1 MIGKSLGFV
10 TSTPLN
16 TGMGSGTYVGM
27 TSLAH
32 GLSRLGW
39 PVTFHVPRFRL
50 INFTLT
56 RIIFNAL
63 VVHELRG
70 VRHDLVV
77 GFDLDGFHLAKATEQ
92 IGRYVSSVKGVI
104 ADELLNERGV
114 IRLLLLLQSKLERL
128 NVVRAPLVLATSRYS
143 RKRIAEAYG
152 IPPEKIRVVP
162 ELIDVEAWE
171 AGLDRQQHEAGRG
184 RVILSVAHMYPRKRI
199 DTLLSAFRTV
209 ATHHREAELRIV
221 GWGQEYRRLV
231 RLAESLGLSQRV
243 RFLGHVSQEALF
255 HHYKNCEIFC
265 LPSVQEG
272 FGIVFLEAMVAGKP
286 IVAANAA
293 AVPEVVRHG
302 INGLLVAPND
312 SAELAEA
319 LLKLLENR
327 DLREHLGRAGRE
339 GVQYYESGAVSEIFL
354 KTVGLIADD
363 VIPRTRSGRILDL
376 RGELRR

>member
-16 TGMGSGTYVGM
+16 TGMGSGTYVGI

-77 GFDLDGFHLAKATEQ
+77 GFDLDGFQLAKATEQ
-92 IGRYVSSVKGVI
+92 IGRYVSSLKGVI

-114 IRLLLLLQSKLERL
+114 TRLLLLLQSKLERL

-143 RKRIAEAYG
+143 RERIAEAYG
-152 IPPEKIRVVP
+152 IPPEKICVVP

-171 AGLDRQQHEAGRG
+171 AGLDRAQHEAGRG
-184 RVILSVAHMYPRKRI
+184 RVILSVAHMYPRKRL
-199 DTLLSAFRTV
+199 DTLLAAFRTV
-209 ATHHREAELRIV
+209 AAHHGEAQLRIV
-221 GWGQEYRRLV
+221 GWGPEYRRLA
-231 RLAESLGLSQRV
+231 RLAESLGLGQRV
-243 RFLGHVSQEALF
+243 R
-255 HHYKNCEIFC
+255 
-265 LPSVQEG
+265 
-272 FGIVFLEAMVAGKP
+272 
-286 IVAANAA
+286 
-293 AVPEVVRHG
+293 
-302 INGLLVAPND
+302 
-312 SAELAEA
+312 
-319 LLKLLENR
+319 
-327 DLREHLGRAGRE
+327 
-339 GVQYYESGAVSEIFL
+339 
-354 KTVGLIADD
+354 
-363 VIPRTRSGRILDL
+363 
-376 RGELRR
+376 

>member
-50 INFTLT
+50 INFTLK

-77 GFDLDGFHLAKATEQ
+77 GFDLDGFQLAKATEQ
-92 IGRYVSSVKGVI
+92 IGRYVCSLKGVI

-171 AGLDRQQHEAGRG
+171 AGLDRAQHEAGR
-184 RVILSVAHMYPRKRI
+184 RPVILSVAHMYPRKRI
-199 DTLLSAFRTV
+199 DTLLTAFRTV
-209 ATHHREAELRIV
+209 ATHHGEAELRIV

-243 RFLGHVSQEALF
+243 RFLGHVSPEALF
-255 HHYKNCEIFC
+255 HHYMNCEIFC

-302 INGLLVAPND
+302 INGLLVAAND
-312 SAELAEA
+312 SSELAEA
-319 LLKLLENR
+319 LLTLLENR
-327 DLREHLGRAGRE
+327 DLREHLGRVGRE
-339 GVQYYESGAVSEIFL
+339 GVQYYASGAVSEIFL

-363 VIPRTRSGRILDL
+363 TIPRTRSGQVLEL
-376 RGELRR
+376 RGELKR